1 MTKELKVSKMMCQ
14 GCENRIVNAL
24 SNIDDISDVEASHE
38 KGIVKF
44 NYTNEEDIKAAI
56 EAIEDLGFIVNE

>member
-1 MTKELKVSKMMCQ
+1 MDFLALAQERYSLRRMSDKKV
-14 GCENRIVNAL
+14 
-24 SNIDDISDVEASHE
+24 SDVEASHE